1 MQETLSVCKENDM
14 EELLDDVEVRVLG
27 CLMEKEMATPE
38 YYPLSLNAL
47 VNACNQ
53 KSNRDP
59 VVNYDEATVIRA
71 LNSLKGKRLALQSD
85 ASRVTKYEEN
95 FVTLNNLLAKEAAL
109 ICLLLLRGPQTAGEL
124 RGRSERL
131 YKFNDIE
138 EVEAKLDDLS
148 EMGFVTKLAKQPGR
162 KECRFMHL
170 LSGEPQTAQ
179 ASRHAEPASTRQER
193 QDGNGR
199 LEKLEQE
206 ITLLQQ
212 ELRDLKEAFLVFR
225 KQFE

>member
-1 MQETLSVCKENDM
+1 M

-53 KSNRDP
+53 KSNREP
-59 VVNYDEATVIRA
+59 VVSYDEATVIRA
-71 LNSLKGKRLALQSD
+71 LDSLKGKRLALQSD

-95 FVTLNNLLAKEAAL
+95 FVTFNNLLHKEAAL

-138 EVEAKLDDLS
+138 EVEEKLEDLS
-148 EMGFVTKLAKQPGR
+148 EMGFVTRMAKQPGR

-170 LSGEPQTAQ
+170 LSGEPQPGQ
-179 ASRHAEPASTRQER
+179 SGWQAEPASTPQER
-193 QDGNGR
+193 QEDNGR

-212 ELRDLKEAFLVFR
+212 ELQELKDTFLAFK
-225 KQFE
+225 KQLE

>member
-1 MQETLSVCKENDM
+1 M
-14 EELLDDVEVRVLG
+14 EELLDETEVRVLG
-27 CLMEKEMATPE
+27 CLLEKEMATPE

-59 VVNYDEATVIRA
+59 VVTYDEATVIRA
-71 LNSLKGKRLALQSD
+71 LDSLKEKRLALQSD

-95 FVTLNNLLAKEAAL
+95 FVTRNNLLAKEAAL

-124 RGRSERL
+124 RGRTERL
-131 YKFNDIE
+131 YRFNDIA
-138 EVEAKLDDLS
+138 EVEAKLEDLG
-148 EMGFVTKLAKQPGR
+148 EMGFVMRLTKQPGR

-170 LSGEPQTAQ
+170 LSGEPQTTLAGLP
-179 ASRHAEPASTRQER
+179 AEPASDR
-193 QDGNGR
+193 QDDNGR
-199 LEKLEQE
+199 LEKLELE

-212 ELRDLKEAFLVFR
+212 ELQDLKAAFFEFR

>member
-1 MQETLSVCKENDM
+1 M

-27 CLMEKEMATPE
+27 CLLEKEMATPE

-53 KSNRDP
+53 KSNREP
-59 VVNYDEATVIRA
+59 VVNYDEATVIGA
-71 LNSLKGKRLALQSD
+71 LSRLKEKRLALQSD

-95 FVTLNNLLAKEAAL
+95 FVTKNNLLDKEAAL

-124 RGRSERL
+124 RGRTERL
-131 YKFNDIE
+131 YQFNDIA

-148 EMGFVTKLAKQPGR
+148 EMGLVTRLAKQPGR

-170 LSGEPQTAQ
+170 LSGEPQTAL
-179 ASRHAEPASTRQER
+179 AGLPAEHTPVRQER
-193 QDGNGR
+193 QDER

-212 ELRDLKEAFLVFR
+212 ELQDLKAAFLAFR

>member
-1 MQETLSVCKENDM
+1 M
-14 EELLDDVEVRVLG
+14 EELLDETEVRVLG
-27 CLMEKEMATPE
+27 CLLEKEMATPE

-59 VVNYDEATVIRA
+59 VVTYDEATVIRA
-71 LNSLKGKRLALQSD
+71 LDSLKEKRLALQSD

-95 FVTLNNLLAKEAAL
+95 FVTRNNLLAKEAAL

-124 RGRSERL
+124 RGRTERL
-131 YKFNDIE
+131 YRFNDIA
-138 EVEAKLDDLS
+138 EVEAKLEDLG
-148 EMGFVTKLAKQPGR
+148 EMGFVMRLTKQPGR

-170 LSGEPQTAQ
+170 LSGEPQTAL
-179 ASRHAEPASTRQER
+179 AGLPAEPASDR
-193 QDGNGR
+193 QDDNGR
-199 LEKLEQE
+199 LEKLELE

-212 ELRDLKEAFLVFR
+212 ELQDLKAAFFEFR

>member
-1 MQETLSVCKENDM
+1 MLTTT
-14 EELLDDVEVRVLG
+14 LDDVETRVLG
-27 CLMEKEMATPE
+27 CLLEKEMATPE

-53 KSNRDP
+53 KSNREP
-59 VVNYDEATVIRA
+59 VVNYDEATVIRGLDGLKEKRFA
-71 LNSLKGKRLALQSD
+71 LRSD

-95 FVTLNNLLAKEAAL
+95 FIKLNNLLEKEGAL

-131 YKFNDIE
+131 YRFNDIE

-148 EMGFVTKLAKQPGR
+148 EMGLVMKLPRQPGR

-170 LSGEPQTAQ
+170 LSGEPAALQAAQ
-179 ASRHAEPASTRQER
+179 ADQSAAQPVISHDNDRIAC
-193 QDGNGR
+193 
-199 LEKLEQE
+199 LEQE
-206 ITLLQQ
+206 ITLLRQ
-212 ELRDLKEAFLVFR
+212 ELHDLQAEFTEFK
-225 KQFE
+225 KQLGE

>member
-1 MQETLSVCKENDM
+1 M

-27 CLMEKEMATPE
+27 CLLEKEMATPE

-53 KSNRDP
+53 KSNREP
-59 VVNYDEATVIRA
+59 VVNYDEATVIGA
-71 LNSLKGKRLALQSD
+71 LSRLKEKRLALQSD

-95 FVTLNNLLAKEAAL
+95 FVTKNNLLDKEAAL

-124 RGRSERL
+124 RGRTERL
-131 YKFNDIE
+131 YQFNDIA
-138 EVEAKLDDLS
+138 EVEAKLDDLN
-148 EMGFVTKLAKQPGR
+148 EMGLVTRLAKQPGR

-170 LSGEPQTAQ
+170 LSGEPQTALPGLP
-179 ASRHAEPASTRQER
+179 AEHTPVRQER
-193 QDGNGR
+193 QDER

-212 ELRDLKEAFLVFR
+212 ELQDLKAAFLAFR